1 MSDLTMDALQSM
13 LRGLAE
19 RQRVTA
25 DNIAN
30 LETPGFTARRVQF
43 EGALKAAMERRGD
56 GNVAPTIERTNDPAL
71 PNGNNVSVD
80 KEIVQLQDTQLRY
93 QLAIE
98 AVTAKLN
105 LIRSSM
111 RSSL

>member
-19 RQRVTA
+19 RQRVIS

-30 LETPGFTARRVQF
+30 IETPGFIARRVEF
-43 EGALKAAMERRGD
+43 EDALTAAIKGGGD
-56 GNVAPTIERTNDPAL
+56 ANVAPKVLRTNDAAL
-71 PNGNNVSVD
+71 PNGNNVQVD
-80 KEIVQLQDTQLRY
+80 KEVVALQDTQLRY

-98 AVTAKLN
+98 AMTAKLN